1 MPRLGGWE
9 AFLHPTGWT
18 WSQMWFLRQSQK
30 LNLKKNSGWFNAT
43 LFPFQIQVIYLKIY
57 QGSYS
62 PYKYLSLYIVAVI
75 FITAKQQ
82 ICSVFPIQVA
92 EMPFSLVWLKYRA
105 LGEEVCWN
113 AASWFVLYC
122 ICFCL
127 TKEVLVLRGS
137 CDEWRLLGGRL
148 KGSTFRVQKLRIQKS
163 LTGKEEAEMQ
173 RLPFAR
179 TVRVW
184 RCEEEWK
191 SSTTR

>member
-43 LFPFQIQVIYLKIY
+43 LFPFQIQEIYLKIY

-82 ICSVFPIQVA
+82 ICSVFLIQVA

-113 AASWFVLYC
+113 AASCLCCTAFVSAWPRRCWCYGVAVMNEDC
-122 ICFCL
+122 W
-127 TKEVLVLRGS
+127 EA
-137 CDEWRLLGGRL
+137 DWRAARLEYKNLG
-148 KGSTFRVQKLRIQKS
+148 FRKV
-163 LTGKEEAEMQ
+163 
-173 RLPFAR
+173 
-179 TVRVW
+179 
-184 RCEEEWK
+184 
-191 SSTTR
+191 